1 MRYIL
6 LWQFPNRRHPYYPT
20 SVFSYEEEPF
30 VLVPIE
36 AEEVHQVRGLAVVD
50 GLDPVPVLGEPL
62 LGERH
67 HGDQD
72 HDRSGDG
79 RPTEKRICEKKFQI
93 DCVNLAI

>member
-1 MRYIL
+1 M
-6 LWQFPNRRHPYYPT
+6 
-20 SVFSYEEEPF
+20 FSYEEKPF
-30 VLVPIE
+30 VLIAVEP
-36 AEEVHQVRGLAVVD
+36 EEVHQVRGLAVVD

-79 RPTEKRICEKKFQI
+79 RPTKKKIQI
-93 DCVNLAI
+93 DWPELSNRESPLTTHSEIGSARL